1 MTLLRIIFT
10 LLLSMPASH
19 AATNKW
25 PQSVEVFLNG
35 QLQRHILG
43 IYTARQQAVSVAIKD
58 VAVIGSLE
66 DQLTHT
72 LSPDQARAQLEA
84 SRRIERLNKSQQNIA
99 IASAV
104 ARFEAIAYNIRKFPA
119 IVVNH
124 RFIYEGIYDIRRAIR
139 LWRLQKTR
147 TLLEKTESYAWYA
160 RVPSP
165 TKRSDNSG
173 TRADQVSE
181 DLDLPAPGKN
191 ITPALRQIAAWLIA
205 VTASPVYAD
214 TEFTTSDLSVLA
226 LSPDCIDWKFDGI
239 CFWLRCGLFGCRVVT
254 SARVSHRLP
263 DLVVQSYIEPG
274 SPPWHDG
281 PKFSHSNSQRA
292 SNLGT
297 GITGATNRNQFSH
310 TLNYFEVDIVGNPVA
325 DLFGRIPG
333 RFMCRSDVDP
343 LHPYFASSI
352 DASAWRSLNTNSE
365 VNSSLLEQ
373 SEVSAAPGITWGPL
387 LPRTGFVLQPHPAK
401 AAAVAATRAI
411 DIVTREL
418 GNHIATPYTTNT
430 STRSIR
436 RGDTTAS
443 NPKSCS
449 DSGGT
454 WRETKNTSGCETTV
468 WQQWRSLPTDNRR
481 WQMLAPEPAR
491 QCRQFGTAKAPSS
504 SSIDGRYGW
513 HYWQRYR
520 CCRKRGFYL
529 GETGI

>member
-25 PQSVEVFLNG
+25 PQSVEVFLND
-35 QLQRHILG
+35 QPQRHVLG
-43 IYTARQQAVSVAIKD
+43 IYTARQQAVTVVIKD
-58 VAVIGSLE
+58 VAAIASLE
-66 DQLTHT
+66 DQLTDA
-72 LSPDQARAQLEA
+72 LSPDQARAQLE
-84 SRRIERLNKSQQNIA
+84 SRRRIERLNKGQENIA

-104 ARFEAIAYNIRKFPA
+104 ARFEARAYNIRKYPA
-119 IVVNH
+119 IVINH
-124 RFIYEGIYDIRRAIR
+124 QYIFEGIYDIRRAIR

-147 TLLEKTESYAWYA
+147 TSLEKAQYYAWYA

-165 TKRSDNSG
+165 TNRSNHSG
-173 TRADQVSE
+173 TRAFQASK
-181 DLDLPAPGKN
+181 DLDLRSPIKN
-191 ITPALRQIAAWLIA
+191 TTTALRQIAAWLLA

-214 TEFTTSDLSVLA
+214 TEITTPDLSALA
-226 LSPDCIDWKFDGI
+226 LSPDCIDWKIDGI

-263 DLVVQSYIEPG
+263 DLVIQSYIEPG
-274 SPPWHDG
+274 SPPWLDG
-281 PKFSHSNSQRA
+281 PQFTRSKSRSV
-292 SNLGT
+292 SNLGS

-310 TLNYFEVDIVGNPVA
+310 TLNYFEVDIVGNPIA

-365 VNSSLLEQ
+365 VKSSLLEQ

-387 LPRTGFVLQPHPAK
+387 FPRTGFVLQPHPAK
-401 AAAVAATRAI
+401 AAAVTATRAV
-411 DIVTREL
+411 DIVTREI
-418 GNHIATPYTTNT
+418 GNHIATPYNTNT
-430 STRSIR
+430 SPRSIR
-436 RGDTTAS
+436 RGDPTAP

-504 SSIDGRYGW
+504 ASIDGRYGW